1 MPSRHPTRSTSDPTL
16 AGRWNRLLDDIR
28 LAAYADGVTAAEW
41 WAQDTIGGRASG
53 DLTAA
58 ARTTLAGID
67 AVDPLVLDALPQ
79 PAADGPACTYR
90 ERAGDDLPTWDALDP
105 QRRAEAADAYRVG
118 FDDGLTDQ
126 VRTACTTVLAPV
138 DQDPAPPIATVRKG
152 H

>member
-28 LAAYADGVTAAEW
+28 VAAHADGVIAAEW

-67 AVDPLVLDALPQ
+67 AVDPMVLDALPQ
-79 PAADGPACTYR
+79 PAGDGPACTYR
-90 ERAGDDLPTWDALDP
+90 ERAGDDLPAWDALDP
-105 QRRAEAADAYRVG
+105 SRRAEAADAYRAG
-118 FDDGLTDQ
+118 FDDGLIEQ
-126 VRTACTTVLAPV
+126 VCAACTTALAPV
-138 DQDPAPPIATVRKG
+138 DTPTVPRRS
-152 H
+152 